1 MDKIDFDN
9 SPEMTRQY
17 WIIEMHGNN
26 PARILHTVLK
36 DRKEKGA
43 YAELK
48 SLNGFRRRCT
58 LRLSKHY
65 DKDIKSFNA
74 RLATDPGAK
83 MVYTSPGVWYD
94 VRDSRQWQI
103 DQAVA
108 AGMSAAGHPSE
119 WASVPVVEAG
129 GVFDMYA
136 LIGYDHRRDRYTGPP
151 TAPATV

>member
-1 MDKIDFDN
+1 VAKIEFDN
-9 SPEMTRQY
+9 SPEMARSY
-17 WIIEMHGNN
+17 WVIEMHGSE
-26 PARILHTVLK
+26 PSRILKIQLK
-36 DRKEKGA
+36 PRTEKGA

-65 DKDIKSFNA
+65 DKDIKAFQK
-74 RLATDPGAK
+74 RLATDPAAR

-103 DQAVA
+103 DKHVE
-108 AGMSAAGHPSE
+108 AGMSEAGHPSQ
-119 WASVPVVEAG
+119 WASLPVVDAG
-129 GVFDMYA
+129 GVFDLYA